1 MKKSEALRVLRD
13 ARRVFDNVPEHDK
26 ELCATVKPITDCYPL
41 ALYYLYGDQPD
52 NIDSWRWNIFPLYK
66 ALMMAGP
73 SLYKA
78 VNQRYPKHSLI
89 NKFRILIRVSIQ
101 ILHEGKITWPTTI
114 PQP

>member
-1 MKKSEALRVLRD
+1 MKKREALAILRD
-13 ARRVFDNVPEHDK
+13 ARRVFDTAHRLDK
-26 ELCATVKPITDCYPL
+26 EICASVVPISDCHPL
-41 ALYYLYGDQPD
+41 ALYYLYGNQPD
-52 NIDSWRWNIFPLYK
+52 NIDSWRWNIFPLYQ

-78 VNQRYPKHSLI
+78 VNQCYPKHSLI

-114 PQP
+114 PQS